1 MTSQQKLI
9 PFLCYA
15 KENTELVRE
24 FCNKL
29 KSEGWIDPWFD
40 DEDLLAGQVWEDF
53 VTEAVRESHAVIIF
67 LSDKATKKDGFF
79 QKEMKLALDIAAE
92 KPHGTIFIIPI
103 RIDDCEVPSVLGI
116 FHYINYFG
124 TDEQKAKVY
133 SNLIASLKNRAQ
145 GLKIPTYSCQITF
158 NLKTY

>member
-15 KENTELVRE
+15 KENMELVRE
-24 FCNKL
+24 FCEKL

-40 DEDLLAGQVWEDF
+40 EEDLLAGQVWEDF

-67 LSDKATKKDGFF
+67 LSDVATKKNGFF
-79 QKEMKLALDIAAE
+79 QKEMKLALDTAAE

-103 RIDDCEVPSVLGI
+103 RIDHCDVPQVLRVY
-116 FHYINYFG
+116 HYIDYFG
-124 TDEQKAKVY
+124 TDEQKARVY
-133 SNLIASLKNRAQ
+133 DNLIASLKKRAQ
-145 GLKIPTYSCQITF
+145 GLDIPT
-158 NLKTY
+158 